1 MTSTEGPPERRWMPA
16 LSSVQFAHRQP
27 VLTGFRRG
35 SSGSSGSSGVAVAA
49 VLAVAAIATCACASA
64 GSGSSGPPSSAP
76 TASAPPTPQALA
88 AVTQAAARTL
98 ALTSSVDLSFSR
110 PSSNVPSTTPKSAS
124 GTVDFRSPA
133 GAIRIDL
140 PGRYGGIEKMVF
152 LPGTV
157 FIEPPSSNLPLQA
170 GKPWIFANFADIA
183 KYKVNFPPYIVQ
195 TESINP
201 AFTLSELAWGLT
213 AAAPVGPSTFRG
225 QQAAGYSVTVDV
237 NRALSHATGPAG
249 DVFAHALSSEISAS
263 GGGGS
268 TAPVTLA
275 AEVWVDGS
283 GRLVGVRVTPP
294 GAGVGTLTL
303 ALGPFGVSMHT
314 DVPPRAKVVDIAA
327 MIPGGEQE
335 ALNGGDTD
343 GA

>member
-1 MTSTEGPPERRWMPA
+1 MTAVVSLAAATMAAVALTACGSAGP
-16 LSSVQFAHRQP
+16 
-27 VLTGFRRG
+27 
-35 SSGSSGSSGVAVAA
+35 SGVPA
-49 VLAVAAIATCACASA
+49 
-64 GSGSSGPPSSAP
+64 SAP
-76 TASAPPTPQALA
+76 TASVPPSTQALA
-88 AVTQAAARTL
+88 AVTQAVARTQ
-98 ALTSSVDLSFSR
+98 ALTSSVDLNFSR
-110 PSSNVPSTTPKSAS
+110 PSSNVTSTTPRGAS

-152 LPGTV
+152 LPGSV
-157 FIEPPSSNLPLQA
+157 FIEPPPSNLPLQA

-195 TESINP
+195 TESVNP
-201 AFTLSELAWGLT
+201 AFTLSELAWGST
-213 AAAPVGPSTFRG
+213 AAAHAGPSTFHG
-225 QQAAGYSVTVDV
+225 QQVDEYSVTVDV

-249 DVFAHALSSEISAS
+249 DVFAHALSSEITATD
-263 GGGGS
+263 GGGS

-275 AEVWVDGS
+275 VEVWVDSS

-294 GAGVGTLTL
+294 GAGIGTLTL
-303 ALGPFGVSMHT
+303 ALGKFGASVHT
-314 DVPPRAKVVDIAA
+314 DTPPRAKVVDIAA

>member
-1 MTSTEGPPERRWMPA
+1 MA
-16 LSSVQFAHRQP
+16 
-27 VLTGFRRG
+27 
-35 SSGSSGSSGVAVAA
+35 AVAA
-49 VLAVAAIATCACASA
+49 VAILAAVALSACGSA
-64 GSGSSGPPSSAP
+64 GSGSGPSGAPASGP
-76 TASAPPTPQALA
+76 TVTAPPSPQALA
-88 AVTQAAARTL
+88 AVTQAVARTL

-110 PSSNVPSTTPKSAS
+110 PSSNVPSTTPKGAS

-157 FIEPPSSNLPLQA
+157 FIEPPPSNLPLQA

-201 AFTLSELAWGLT
+201 AFTLSELAWGAA
-213 AAAPVGPSTFRG
+213 AAAPVGQSTFRG
-225 QQAAGYSVTVDV
+225 QQAAEYSVTVEV

-249 DVFAHALSSEISAS
+249 AVFAHALSSEISAS
-263 GGGGS
+263 DGGGS
-268 TAPVTLA
+268 SAPVTLA

-283 GRLVGVRVTPP
+283 GRLVGARVTPP

-303 ALGPFGVSMHT
+303 ALGPFGVSVHT